1 MDQQAQE
8 PGPAANVDAQAAA
21 TQGLQTESIGSAA
34 APNDISADE
43 IALYDRQIRLW
54 GMSAQQKIRNASI
67 LIITMK
73 ALGNEIA
80 KNLVLAGIGS
90 LTILDP
96 EPVTAA
102 DLGAQFLLAEE
113 AAPLGAN
120 RAAAAS
126 IALRRL
132 NPRVQI
138 RVDTDD
144 VRLKPPSFFA
154 PYDIIIATDLDS
166 PTLNVIN
173 TATRLNSRPFY
184 AASSHGLYGF
194 IFADLIEHT
203 FVITRAKSN
212 VPTPVGPETRTRS
225 VLAVS
230 PSPTNDKEELVT
242 KRELYSTWYLASGA
256 SQLPDEIKRSPRR
269 RRAVTPL
276 LSCFRALWEFTVL
289 HDGLPPQ
296 TDNHA
301 HLAEFTR
308 LCQEQHHA
316 LGLPAETLRSEVL
329 RAFLQHIPPHS
340 SSSSSSSPSSSSPS
354 SSTRNGAT
362 TPAPTPTPITTTTT
376 RNNSTNTGNSGASE
390 VSPVAAV
397 LGGQL
402 AQDVINVLGRS
413 QQPVQNLVIFDGDA
427 LEAAVYAL
435 HPAGELGRAL
445 FANAAPVAA
454 PAPAVS
460 VSVPVSG
467 SDGVS
472 AISVG

>member
-8 PGPAANVDAQAAA
+8 PAPVANVVAQPAIIAQEP
-21 TQGLQTESIGSAA
+21 TQPENIGSAPVPA
-34 APNDISADE
+34 NGISADE

-54 GMSAQQKIRNASI
+54 GMSAQQKIRNANI

-102 DLGAQFLLAEE
+102 DMGAQFLLAEE
-113 AAPLGAN
+113 PAPIGVN
-120 RAAAAS
+120 RAVAAS
-126 IALRRL
+126 VALQRL

-138 RVDTDD
+138 HVDMED
-144 VRLKPPSFFA
+144 VRHKPPSFFA

-166 PTLNVIN
+166 PTLNIIN
-173 TATRLNSRPFY
+173 TVTRLNSRPFY
-184 AASSHGLYGF
+184 AAGSHGLYGF

-212 VPTPVGPETRTRS
+212 VPTPIGPETRTRS

-230 PSPTNDKEELVT
+230 PSPSNDKEELVT
-242 KRELYSTWYLASGA
+242 KRELYSTWCLASGV
-256 SQLPDEIKRSPRR
+256 SQLPDEIKKSPRR

-289 HDGLPPQ
+289 HNGLPPQ

-308 LCQEQHHA
+308 LCQEQHRT

-340 SSSSSSSPSSSSPS
+340 SSSSSSLPAQ
-354 SSTRNGAT
+354 NGGAT
-362 TPAPTPTPITTTTT
+362 PTVLGGGGSS
-376 RNNSTNTGNSGASE
+376 NVSE

-413 QQPVQNLVIFDGDA
+413 QQPVQNFVIFDGDSLDA
-427 LEAAVYAL
+427 GVYAL
-435 HPAGELGRAL
+435 HPEGELGHAL
-445 FANAAPVAA
+445 LNTATPVVGPEGVVAA
-454 PAPAVS
+454 AGVAGAVS
-460 VSVPVSG
+460 APEGPTVPVPVPGTDEVVPVMNLS
-467 SDGVS
+467 
-472 AISVG
+472 

>member
-1 MDQQAQE
+1 MDQQAQASDPVSNTGAE
-8 PGPAANVDAQAAA
+8 PNAA
-21 TQGLQTESIGSAA
+21 QTSHPESIGSVPVPA
-34 APNDISADE
+34 NGISADE

-54 GMSAQQKIRNASI
+54 GMKAQEKIRNANI

-73 ALGNEIA
+73 ALGNEVA

-102 DLGAQFLLAEE
+102 DLGAQFLLAGDP
-113 AAPLGAN
+113 APIGTN

-126 IALRRL
+126 AALQRL

-138 RVDTDD
+138 HVDTVD

-154 PYDIIIATDLDS
+154 PFDIIIATDLDS
-166 PTLNVIN
+166 PTLNIIN

-184 AASSHGLYGF
+184 AANSHGLYGF

-212 VPTPVGPETRTRS
+212 LPTAVGPETRTRS
-225 VLAVS
+225 VLAVTPS
-230 PSPTNDKEELVT
+230 PSNDKEELVT

-256 SQLPDEIKRSPRR
+256 SQLPAEIQRSPRR

-276 LSCFRALWEFTVL
+276 LSCFRAMWEFTAL

-308 LCQEQHHA
+308 LCQEQHRA

-329 RAFLQHIPPHS
+329 RAFLQHIS
-340 SSSSSSSPSSSSPS
+340 SSPSPASSSSPTAAAAATATTTAA
-354 SSTRNGAT
+354 SST
-362 TPAPTPTPITTTTT
+362 
-376 RNNSTNTGNSGASE
+376 SE
-390 VSPVAAV
+390 VSPAAAV

-402 AQDVINVLGRS
+402 AQDVINVLGRT
-413 QQPVQNLVIFDGDA
+413 QQPVQNFVIFDGDA
-427 LEAAVYAL
+427 LEAGVYAL
-435 HPAGELGRAL
+435 HPQGELGRAL
-445 FANAAPVAA
+445 LVSAAATAAPPPVVAEGEVPSPSLVGGGA
-454 PAPAVS
+454 EVGEAGANFPTIPGPDG
-460 VSVPVSG
+460 VPVQNPS
-467 SDGVS
+467 
-472 AISVG
+472 